1 MKKLLLTGARGML
14 AQEVLAQRPAQ
25 VDVIETDVQ
34 ELDITDAGAV
44 AKFCAEYAPDVVLN
58 CAAYTAVDKAE
69 SERALA
75 FAVNATGPQNLAT
88 VCAARKIPFV
98 HISTDFVFQ
107 GDGTRLL
114 REDDAPTPRGV
125 YAASKRAGELAIE
138 AAGGAWMI
146 VRTSWLY
153 AAHHANFVL
162 TILRLAAE
170 RERLTVVDDQ
180 RGSPTYAPDLAGA
193 LWRLVARGAQGYV
206 HFCNRGVCSWYEFA
220 REIVRLGQKYGVLS
234 AARNIEVAPCT
245 TQEFP
250 RPAPR
255 PMFSAMDTARYAALI
270 GEAPRAWQDALAECM
285 REIKKSQSAETRGQ
299 TNE

>member
-1 MKKLLLTGARGML
+1 MKRLLLTGARGML

-25 VDVIETDVQ
+25 IDVIETDVQ

-44 AKFCAEYAPDVVLN
+44 AAFCAAHAPDAVLN

-75 FAVNATGPQNLAT
+75 FAVNETGPRNLAA
-88 VCAARKIPFV
+88 VCAARGIPFV

-107 GDGTRLL
+107 GDGSRLL
-114 REDDAPTPRGV
+114 REDDVPAPRGV
-125 YAASKRAGELAIE
+125 YAESKRAGELAIE
-138 AAGGAWMI
+138 AAGGAWTI

-180 RGSPTYAPDLAGA
+180 RGSPTYAPDLAAA
-193 LWRLVARGAQGYV
+193 LWRLLACGARGYV

-220 REIVRLGQKYGVLS
+220 REIVRLGQAYGVLS
-234 AARNIEVAPCT
+234 NARKIEVLPCT
-245 TQEFP
+245 TEEFP

-255 PMFSAMDTARYAALI
+255 PRFSAMDTARYTALT
-270 GEAPRAWQDALAECM
+270 GETPRAWQDALAECVAV
-285 REIKKSQSAETRGQ
+285 IAENKNQ
-299 TNE
+299 P